1 VFAQDGSIV
10 PCTTLCFSSW
20 NIINSQRIELDSGE
34 NRVKSVADWFC
45 DAIRTLKIENP
56 WVITWFK
63 FSENGYLPDVN
74 KAQKVLEILK
84 KKISRVVKLAS
95 VSYPTINTI
104 SDGLFIV
111 EAEEGLFISRSAIFS
126 GPRRMKDDPA
136 APSRSYLKIE
146 EAFSV
151 FGREPETGESV
162 IDLGAAPGGWSYA
175 AAKRGARVIAIDN
188 GPMKNGAAGHK
199 NITHVR
205 ADAFR
210 WEPERS
216 ADWLFC
222 DMVEEPSRV
231 LALLKQWINKKL
243 FVCAVV
249 NLKCGHTE
257 PFDILKL
264 VKSSNGLSSMV
275 KEFRCSHL
283 YHDRDE
289 FTIMMR
295 I

>member
-1 VFAQDGSIV
+1 
-10 PCTTLCFSSW
+10 
-20 NIINSQRIELDSGE
+20 
-34 NRVKSVADWFC
+34 
-45 DAIRTLKIENP
+45 LKIDKP
-56 WVITWFK
+56 WVITWLK
-63 FSENGYLPDVN
+63 FSENGYTPDNN

-84 KKISRVVKLAS
+84 KKVSRVVKLAS
-95 VSYPTINTI
+95 ASYPAINAV
-104 SDGLFIV
+104 SEGLFIV
-111 EAEEGLFISRSAIFS
+111 EADESLFISRNAIFF

-151 FGREPETGESV
+151 FGKEPETGESV

-188 GPMKNGAAGHK
+188 GPMKNGAAGNK

-210 WEPERS
+210 WLPEGA

-231 LALLKQWINKKL
+231 LALLKQWINKKI
-243 FVCAVV
+243 FIHAIV

-257 PFDILKL
+257 PNDILKL
-264 VKSSNGLSSMV
+264 VKGNSGLSSMS